1 VSIQKEMMQNLNQS
15 VPTED
20 DPVETGLRRH
30 ESGHGYKLGDD
41 FEKLKDATIM
51 MIDDEPITMEVVR
64 TFLEDAG
71 YRNFLLVDDSTQGLE
86 QLRRHRP
93 DVLLLDVVM
102 PEVSGF
108 DILSMLRDD
117 PEFAHMP
124 VIILTSSSD
133 AETKLQAL
141 DKGATD
147 FLSKPVDPSELA
159 LRVRNTL
166 GAKAYQDQL
175 AYYDVLTNLPNRRLF
190 LDRADWAI
198 EGAQREDGKVAM
210 LHIAFDDF
218 KRVTDTLGPRVGDEV
233 LKQLAQRLVEN
244 VRGSDTV
251 SHDSPESETWF
262 DVFTLGGAD
271 YSVLAPSVRSITDAA
286 IIGRR
291 IIEAM
296 KAPLN
301 ADGTDVYLVPSIGI
315 AGYPEDG
322 SNTASL
328 LKMAMGASSQA
339 HDADR
344 LQFFSSAMNRD
355 SLSRLRMEA
364 DLRGAVDNA
373 EFRLLY
379 QPKVNVVSGRI
390 IGAEALLRW
399 QRDNGEVVSPM
410 NFIPVAEETGLILP
424 IGERVIAE
432 ACKQL
437 AQWRDEGLDI
447 GVSVNISARQF
458 FKGELLELVHAA
470 VTDAGIEPSML
481 TLEVTESV
489 LIDRV
494 QQATDTL
501 QQLRDLGFR
510 ISIDDFG
517 TGYSSLSYL
526 KCFQV
531 DEVKIDRSFL
541 VDVARSREDRA
552 LITAVTYLSHK
563 LGARVCAEGIEDKAQ
578 LGFLK
583 KVKCDEYQGY
593 LCSRPISPG
602 ALADL
607 ARNATMPVD

>member
-1 VSIQKEMMQNLNQS
+1 MYNLDQ
-15 VPTED
+15 PILAED
-20 DPVETGLRRH
+20 DPAELDPRQHDPGQ
-30 ESGHGYKLGDD
+30 GYKLGDD
-41 FEKLKDATIM
+41 FEQMKDATIM

-71 YRNFLLVDDSTQGLE
+71 YRNFILVEDSTQGIE
-86 QLRRHRP
+86 QLRKHRP

-108 DILSMLRDD
+108 DILSMLRQE

-133 AETKLQAL
+133 AATKLQAL
-141 DKGATD
+141 DRGATD

-175 AYYDVLTNLPNRRLF
+175 AYYDVQTNLPNRRLF
-190 LDRADWAI
+190 QDRADWAI
-198 EGAQREDGKVAM
+198 ENAQREQGKVAM

-218 KRVTDTLGPRVGDEV
+218 KRVTDTLGPKAGDEV

-244 VRGSDTV
+244 VRGTDSV
-251 SHDSPESETWF
+251 SHDALEPESWF

-271 YSVLAPSVRSITDAA
+271 FSVLAPSVKSITGAA
-286 IIGRR
+286 VIGRR

-296 KAPLN
+296 QVPLN
-301 ADGTDVYLVPSIGI
+301 ADGTEVYLTPSIGI

-322 SNTASL
+322 SSTASL

-339 HDADR
+339 HGTER

-355 SLSRLRMEA
+355 SLLRLRMEA
-364 DLRGAVDNA
+364 DLRRAVENS

-379 QPKVNVVSGRI
+379 QPKVSVDHGGI

-399 QRDNGEVVSPM
+399 QRESGEVVSPM
-410 NFIPVAEETGLILP
+410 DFIPVAEETGLILP
-424 IGERVIAE
+424 IGERVIVE

-437 AQWRDEGLDI
+437 AQWRDEGLDL

-458 FKGELLELVHAA
+458 FEGELVELVRSA
-470 VTDAGIEPSML
+470 VSDAGVEPTSL

-494 QQATDTL
+494 QQATDTVRE
-501 QQLRDLGFR
+501 LRRLGFR

-526 KCFQV
+526 KRFEI

-563 LGARVCAEGIEDKAQ
+563 LGARVCAEGIEDLAQ
-578 LGFLK
+578 LKFLN

-593 LCSRPISPG
+593 ICSRPVSPG

-607 ARNATMPVD
+607 ARNTESSTD